1 MSEDTEHDRGASTG
15 TPTPATGGQSRFRY
29 GPAVAIGP
37 VTTAPLTPS
46 TVFVNLS
53 QRDRTW
59 LIGGSLI
66 LLGLFVWLFFIN
78 LLGLIS
84 VYARDA
90 SWSHGFV
97 VPFLSGMIVYL
108 NADKLRGLTIRRS
121 WMGLV
126 ILVYGVSTNVMYQIT
141 GQSHMSNLSMLV
153 VLFGAVLF
161 VLGWDYLRTLWLPI
175 AFLLFMIPPPST
187 LYVKLTTPMQNIAA
201 YLGVHLL
208 PLFGVQAVLA
218 GTTLKV
224 RGGAGGTWDPLV
236 VAEACSGIRM
246 LVAFGALA
254 VVLAYTTPRPMWQKA
269 FLAISAAPVAI
280 FCNSLR
286 VTLTGVMD
294 VYLGAKYAHGS
305 SHEMLGFLMLIPAG
319 LMQIGLAKLLDRVF
333 VEVPDDAPCANPTAD
348 STEGQS

>member
-1 MSEDTEHDRGASTG
+1 GLSPTDRS
-15 TPTPATGGQSRFRY
+15 
-29 GPAVAIGP
+29 
-37 VTTAPLTPS
+37 
-46 TVFVNLS
+46 
-53 QRDRTW
+53 W
-59 LIGGSLI
+59 LIGGGLV
-66 LLGLFVWLFFIN
+66 LLALFVWVFWIN
-78 LLGLIS
+78 LLGLVS
-84 VYARDA
+84 VFARDA

-108 NADKLRGLTIRRS
+108 NADKLRGLAIRRS
-121 WMGLV
+121 WLGLA
-126 ILVYGVSTNVMYQIT
+126 ILVYGVFSHVMFRIT

-175 AFLLFMIPPPST
+175 AFLLFMVPPPST

-201 YLGVHLL
+201 GLGVHLL

-280 FCNSLR
+280 FCNALR

-319 LMQIGLAKLLDRVF
+319 LMQIGLAKLLDRMF
-333 VEVPDDAPCANPTAD
+333 IEVPDDEPHAAPAAGPMGGG
-348 STEGQS
+348 GQKP